1 MSDIFKPEK
10 TIWKMKDGSFFEGSL
25 AELPKSG
32 ASKIAAAGKE
42 VSKEWLKEQ
51 GWKDASEKKA
61 EEKPVK
67 KSVPK
72 KKVETKAVKPSED
85 K

>member
-1 MSDIFKPEK
+1 MSDIFKPKK
-10 TIWKMKDGSFFEGSL
+10 TIWKIGDGTFFEGSI

-32 ASKIAAAGKE
+32 ASKLAAAGKE

-51 GWKDASEKKA
+51 GWKDKNTPDKKA
-61 EEKPVK
+61 PVTK
-67 KSVPK
+67 AVPK
-72 KKVETKAVKPSED
+72 KQVETKAVKPSEN